1 MKKLR
6 VAVLMLEGLVPPDSI
21 EGLSDKEIAPWRTEY
36 DVLTTLHELGHEAW
50 PVAVSDDLGAI
61 RMACTK
67 RKPHVVFNL
76 LEEFHGVRIYVPY
89 VLGYLELI
97 RQPYTGCNPR
107 GLILTH
113 NKALANRILRSH
125 RIRVPN
131 STVFPRER
139 RGRRPRRLEFPLF
152 VKSATEHGSEGI
164 AHASIVHDDDE
175 LRKRVEFVHDQLG
188 TDAVA
193 EQYIAGREFY
203 IGVIG
208 NRRLQTFPVWEL
220 LFENLAKGAPEIA
233 TSKVKWDL
241 NYQKKSGVTTQKAT
255 NLPSEVQTRMQ
266 RTCKRVYRILEQ
278 SGYARMDLRLT
289 PQGEIYLLESNP
301 NPQLEYGE
309 DFAESA
315 ESLGV
320 TYAQLI
326 QRILNLGLRYQAGW
340 KE

>member
-6 VAVLMLEGLVPPDSI
+6 VAVLMLKDLVPPESI
-21 EGLSDKEIAPWRTEY
+21 EGLSDKEIAPWKTEY
-36 DVLTTLHELGHEAW
+36 DVLTALEELGHEAW
-50 PVAVSDDLGAI
+50 AVGVSDDLGAV
-61 RMACTK
+61 RQACAE
-67 RKPHVVFNL
+67 REPHVVFNL
-76 LEEFHGVRIYVPY
+76 LEEFHGIRIYVPY
-89 VLGYLELI
+89 VLGYLELL

-107 GLILTH
+107 GLVLTH

-125 RIRVPN
+125 RIRVPD

-139 RGRRPRRLEFPLF
+139 RVRRPHRLKFPLF

-164 AHASIVHDDDE
+164 AHASIVHDDEE
-175 LRKRVEFVHDQLG
+175 LKDRVEFVHDQLG

-193 EQYIAGREFY
+193 EQYIVGREFY
-203 IGVIG
+203 VGVIG
-208 NRRLQTFPVWEL
+208 NCRLQTFPVWEL
-220 LFENLAKGAPEIA
+220 RLKNLAKRAPKIA

-241 NYQKKSGVTTQKAT
+241 EYQKQSGVITQRAT
-255 NLPSEVQTRMQ
+255 HLSSEVQTQMQ
-266 RTCKRVYRILEQ
+266 RICKRVYRILEQ

-289 PQGEIYLLESNP
+289 PGGEIYLLESNP

-315 ESLGV
+315 ESVGV
-320 TYAQLI
+320 TYEHLI